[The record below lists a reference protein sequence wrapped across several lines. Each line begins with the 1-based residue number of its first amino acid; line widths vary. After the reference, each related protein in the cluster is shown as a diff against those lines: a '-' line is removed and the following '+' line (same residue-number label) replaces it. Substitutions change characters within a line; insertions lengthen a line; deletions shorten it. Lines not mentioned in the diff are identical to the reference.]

1 MILPDVNL
9 LIYAV
14 DETSAFHGAG
24 RRWWDETLSS
34 PLPVGL
40 CYPSVLGFVR
50 ITTSRQILESPLDVG
65 TAVALVE
72 SWLAQPQTTL
82 LAPTSRHWRIVS
94 ELLRVTGVGGN
105 LTTDADIRELPPTR
119 SNTAARCIRT
129 TAISTASRGC
139 AGRIHSRRAER
150 RPDIAAPDQFPRPM
164 SNEIR
169 KMVGLTLVP

>member
-9 LIYAV
+9 LICAV
-14 DETSAFHGAG
+14 DETSVFHGAG

-50 ITTSRQILESPLDVG
+50 ITTSRQILESPLEVG

-72 SWLAQPQTTL
+72 SWLAQPQTNL
-82 LAPTSRHWRIVS
+82 LAPTSRHWDIVS

-105 LTTDADIRELPPTR
+105 LTTDADIAAYAIEHGGTLY
-119 SNTAARCIRT
+119 SNDGDFARFPGLRWKNPLAAR
-129 TAISTASRGC
+129 
-139 AGRIHSRRAER
+139 
-150 RPDIAAPDQFPRPM
+150 
-164 SNEIR
+164 
-169 KMVGLTLVP
+169 